1 MIVESIIAGTVIC
14 YIGTLQFTKWI
25 VEYTNPNTEK
35 RRVLERQR
43 KWYFE
48 AIYDLDTECG
58 ANDSKLRTKK
68 IHEIDDALLK
78 LDD

>member
-1 MIVESIIAGTVIC
+1 MIVESIIAGTVVC
-14 YIGTLQFTKWI
+14 YIGTLRFAKWI

-48 AIYDLDTECG
+48 ARYADTENG
-58 ANDSKLRTKK
+58 KNDDRLRTKR